1 MSNQLQIVKKA
12 NWEFAY
18 YTDAD
23 GVRWYNLTC
32 IAKILHISD
41 TRRLAER
48 IPEKHKRLVNIKKNL
63 SERLDSEQ
71 DKYSE
76 FGIGESGQVGNP
88 NKWFVDESGLY
99 QAIVNSNSPEAE
111 IFTEWVTSEVLPQI
125 RQYGYYIDK
134 TAISQSPE
142 KAQALYDDAQALRA
156 EEKNFT
162 AKVKHF
168 FTYCIDYDPK
178 NEDTQKFFANLQNL
192 FLYAITGH
200 TAAEI
205 IVERI
210 DANKEKCGL
219 TQDISVT
226 RTNLKVS
233 KNYLVPL
240 ELKQLKILCNLY
252 LNCLE
257 SLESRSKR
265 VTMDFL
271 KTFFEKLLQDMLY
284 KISDRQSHISAYRRD
299 QIIDQEL
306 TRYKRKQKQLEA
318 ILS

>member
-1 MSNQLQIVKKA
+1 M
-12 NWEFAY
+12 
-18 YTDAD
+18 
-23 GVRWYNLTC
+23 
-32 IAKILHISD
+32 
-41 TRRLAER
+41 
-48 IPEKHKRLVNIKKNL
+48 
-63 SERLDSEQ
+63 
-71 DKYSE
+71 
-76 FGIGESGQVGNP
+76 
-88 NKWFVDESGLY
+88 
-99 QAIVNSNSPEAE
+99 
-111 IFTEWVTSEVLPQI
+111 FTEWLTSEVLPQI

-134 TAISQSPE
+134 TAISESPE
-142 KAQALYDDAQALRA
+142 KAQALYDDAQTLRT

-168 FTYCIDYDPK
+168 FTFCSDYDPK

-210 DANKEKCGL
+210 DSNKEKCGL

-226 RTNLKVS
+226 RTNLKIS

-257 SLESRSKR
+257 SLESRNKQ
-265 VTMDFL
+265 VTMGFL

-284 KISDRQSHISAYRRD
+284 QLPSRSKHISAYRRD
-299 QIIDQEL
+299 QIIDREL
-306 TRYKRKQKQLEA
+306 TRYKRKQKPAKNTQPSA
-318 ILS
+318 HLSGPSRTSNKSPLYLRSNSK